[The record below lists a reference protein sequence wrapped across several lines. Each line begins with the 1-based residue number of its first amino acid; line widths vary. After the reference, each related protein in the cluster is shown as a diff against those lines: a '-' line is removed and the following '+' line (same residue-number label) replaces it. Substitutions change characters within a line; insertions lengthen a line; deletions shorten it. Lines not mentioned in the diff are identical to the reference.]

1 MNDNAAYCF
10 FEAERSAFDG
20 LKDLAG
26 RHVQRFHIPPTQSP
40 RHAIT
45 LSRPTPIPISP
56 LHWIVHDI
64 FWAFGQRFRT
74 NGVSAGSPSGNPG
87 SPKSGT
93 KMVTWTEHSAVFK
106 TGALTRITGLRIKNA
121 GEASAFSAFFRF
133 VLRWNKKLRR
143 PPDAGSTAG
152 PPDRRCRSQCRC
164 GFPDATAPWGRSPDS
179 VW

>member
-26 RHVQRFHIPPTQSP
+26 RYVQRFHIPPTQSP

-64 FWAFGQRFRT
+64 FWAFGQRFRM
-74 NGVSAGSPSGNPG
+74 AGLRCGTCLGACGRSG
-87 SPKSGT
+87 SGT

-106 TGALTRITGLRIKNA
+106 TGALTRITDLRIKKR
-121 GEASAFSAFFRF
+121 GGSIGFLRVFQVCASSE
-133 VLRWNKKLRR
+133 
-143 PPDAGSTAG
+143 
-152 PPDRRCRSQCRC
+152 
-164 GFPDATAPWGRSPDS
+164 
-179 VW
+179 